1 MSSTLGTFLTTSHLL
16 MLSQTR
22 YDNSLKY
29 HVLCHLQ
36 LCAYMVPSDCSAPS
50 PGSLPLVLLITQ
62 LELSPFP
69 NCFPTFPPWGRNVL
83 TVTLGRLCFNLML
96 TYTYMSS
103 PTRLW
108 MTGGGASGKEP
119 TCKCRRFKRPGIDPW
134 VEKIPWRRA
143 WEPILVF
150 LPGESHRQRSQSMGS
165 QRVGYDWA
173 TNTFTFT
180 HPLNWFF
187 WGRCT
192 ISLPQRM
199 FSNIYKY
206 FW

>member
-1 MSSTLGTFLTTSHLL
+1 MTQPMSSTLGTFLTTSHLL

-69 NCFPTFPPWGRNVL
+69 NCFPTFPPWGGNVL
-83 TVTLGRLCFNLML
+83 TVALGRLCFNFML

-103 PTRLW
+103 PLDCEWLVVALVVKNPPANAGDVRDLGLIPGLGRPP
-108 MTGGGASGKEP
+108 GGG
-119 TCKCRRFKRPGIDPW
+119 PGNP
-134 VEKIPWRRA
+134 
-143 WEPILVF
+143 F
-150 LPGESHRQRSQSMGS
+150 
-165 QRVGYDWA
+165 
-173 TNTFTFT
+173 
-180 HPLNWFF
+180 
-187 WGRCT
+187 
-192 ISLPQRM
+192 
-199 FSNIYKY
+199 
-206 FW
+206 